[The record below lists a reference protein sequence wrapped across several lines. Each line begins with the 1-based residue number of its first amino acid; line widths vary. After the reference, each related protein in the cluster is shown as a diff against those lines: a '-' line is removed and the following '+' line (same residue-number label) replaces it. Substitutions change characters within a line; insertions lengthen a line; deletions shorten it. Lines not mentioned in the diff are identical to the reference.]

1 MNLMDISDAK
11 NVIKDLQEKPFI
23 CGQNTIETESGY
35 VIKKKLTN
43 ADRIR
48 SMCDEELA
56 EFIKG
61 LSEHCL
67 AGIGACDCSGVNMQP
82 CYEACGKMA
91 RKWLQSEVE
100 E

>member
-1 MNLMDISDAK
+1 MRTFTEEEVEILLNSRIC
-11 NVIKDLQEKPFI
+11 EKP
-23 CGQNTIETESGY
+23 
-35 VIKKKLTN
+35 KTN

-48 SMCDEELA
+48 SMSDEELA

-82 CYEACGKMA
+82 CYEACGEMA

-100 E
+100 V